1 MEAGMKSH
9 YIYLVSY
16 INFCYSGFVIPG
28 TPDLIIGV
36 FPRLFNSGT
45 CIQRKKEKQKNRY
58 LTKSNG
64 LLYITPVCF
73 LHVLHEKYGCYC
85 DSYKIQEF
93 S

>member
-16 INFCYSGFVIPG
+16 INFYSGIPG

-36 FPRLFNSGT
+36 FPGLFNSGI
-45 CIQRKKEKQKNRY
+45 CIQRKKERQKNRY
-58 LTKSNG
+58 LTKSNDS
-64 LLYITPVCF
+64 LYITPVCF
-73 LHVLHEKYGCYC
+73 LHVLHEKYGCYR
-85 DSYKIQEF
+85 DIYKIQEF